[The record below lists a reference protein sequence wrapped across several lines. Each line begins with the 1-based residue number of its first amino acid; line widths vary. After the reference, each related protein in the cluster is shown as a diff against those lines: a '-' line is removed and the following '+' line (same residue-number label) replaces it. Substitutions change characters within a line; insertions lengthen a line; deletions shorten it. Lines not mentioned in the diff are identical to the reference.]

1 MSMTYTMSMT
11 AMMLR
16 QLCRYSSILTCR
28 RTLLFLLLSWVLVL
42 SSSAPP
48 LFRICPP
55 TPRLLPGHPACL
67 PQYTASIVY
76 PLIHVFVGIVVP
88 LALMLM
94 WNMHIVTI
102 AKYHQFRI
110 ANAIFKMTFSHLN
123 MSANER
129 RRQEQNTALKRFQVS
144 ADFLAK
150 SEREWEL
157 EFKVSN

>member
-1 MSMTYTMSMT
+1 MTYIMSMSMA

-55 TPRLLPGHPACL
+55 TPHLLPGHPACL
-67 PQYTASIVY
+67 PQYTASIIY

-144 ADFLAK
+144 PDF
-150 SEREWEL
+150 WQ
-157 EFKVSN
+157 KVKEGES